1 MIDEQ
6 IKSLG
11 FVLPE
16 APVPLAAYIPAVQSG
31 NLVFT
36 SGQLPMVAGVL
47 QSKGKV
53 GKDVSEADAKH
64 AAEIA
69 LLNCLTVVKS
79 ATGNLDLVER
89 IVKVTVFVNS
99 DPSFFN
105 QPEVANGAS
114 ELLVKIF
121 GEKGKHARAAVGV
134 NVLPRDAAVEIEMIV
149 ETKSGRKESA

>member
-1 MIDEQ
+1 MIEDQ
-6 IKSLG
+6 IKALG
-11 FVLPE
+11 LTLPA
-16 APVPLAAYIPAVQSG
+16 APVPLAAYIPAVKTG

-36 SGQLPMVAGVL
+36 SGQLPMVDGVL
-47 QSKGKV
+47 KYKGKV
-53 GKDVSEADAKH
+53 GKEISGEDAKH

-69 LLNCLTVVKS
+69 VLNCLAVIKS
-79 ATGNLDLVER
+79 KIGSLDNVEQ
-89 IVKVTVFVNS
+89 IVKVTVYVNS
-99 DPSFFN
+99 NAEFYN

-149 ETKSGRKESA
+149 QIKNGNNKQ